1 MNTSET
7 CLLKNKTNDALIYDS
22 EKQYL
27 LTERHDKYKTSELEK
42 LMILLENSAEW
53 ENKWLNINTNI
64 FSTTQTINKPNIQ
77 QSIKVLIGKG
87 TLLLEIEHII
97 VYLDT

>member
-7 CLLKNKTNDALIYDS
+7 CLLKNKTNDAFIYDS

-42 LMILLENSAEW
+42 LMILLENTAEW
-53 ENKWLNINTNI
+53 ENK
-64 FSTTQTINKPNIQ
+64 
-77 QSIKVLIGKG
+77 
-87 TLLLEIEHII
+87 
-97 VYLDT
+97 